1 MLWTNESI
9 QFTFHSH
16 IQEYDMEAASVSV
29 CEHDGLLPQEMIN
42 ELKLMP
48 KEKRTVKMGKLQRDD
63 KMFSENLLAGI
74 RNMRKKFIETNNLTQ
89 DEILSLHS
97 DACILNT
104 NRRIISNI
112 ENVNFRKKNDW
123 NAYIRYKGIEMFY
136 KNDIKNN
143 YIDYKNIVPN
153 EFKTFAI
160 VKTSVLSEAIDRA
173 SLMARE
179 GKTNILKMQLLENQ
193 INISSKAEQG
203 DILEI
208 IDADLK
214 GDPMEIAFNA
224 KYLADVIRN
233 ISDEDICLKFNSNVS
248 PCVITKDGGNDY
260 LYLILPVRV
269 FS

>member
-1 MLWTNESI
+1 MHDKMLWTNESI

-104 NRRIISNI
+104 SRRIISNI

-143 YIDYKNIVPN
+143 YIDYKNIPEELVQMHTMGFDVYLKKVFGYIENYDENVLKYISRFQKQYLQNKLPEYYYN
-153 EFKTFAI
+153 PFGRNGQYKLSNLELTAFIAQMVIMEVKSWKMPKT
-160 VKTSVLSEAIDRA
+160 
-173 SLMARE
+173 
-179 GKTNILKMQLLENQ
+179 Q
-193 INISSKAEQG
+193 
-203 DILEI
+203 
-208 IDADLK
+208 
-214 GDPMEIAFNA
+214 
-224 KYLADVIRN
+224 
-233 ISDEDICLKFNSNVS
+233 
-248 PCVITKDGGNDY
+248 
-260 LYLILPVRV
+260 
-269 FS
+269 

>member
-1 MLWTNESI
+1 MHDKMLWTNESI

-143 YIDYKNIVPN
+143 YIDYKNIPEELVQMHTMGFDVYLKKVFGYIENYDENVLKYISRFQKQYLQNKLPEYYYN
-153 EFKTFAI
+153 PFGRHGQYKLSNLELTAFIAQMAIMEVKSWKMSKT
-160 VKTSVLSEAIDRA
+160 
-173 SLMARE
+173 
-179 GKTNILKMQLLENQ
+179 Q
-193 INISSKAEQG
+193 
-203 DILEI
+203 
-208 IDADLK
+208 
-214 GDPMEIAFNA
+214 
-224 KYLADVIRN
+224 
-233 ISDEDICLKFNSNVS
+233 
-248 PCVITKDGGNDY
+248 
-260 LYLILPVRV
+260 
-269 FS
+269 